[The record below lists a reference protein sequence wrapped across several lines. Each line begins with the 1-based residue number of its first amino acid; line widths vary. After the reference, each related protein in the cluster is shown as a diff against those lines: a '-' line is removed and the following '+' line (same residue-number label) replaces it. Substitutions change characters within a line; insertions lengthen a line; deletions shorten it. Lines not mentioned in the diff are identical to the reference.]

1 LAFRDPNANNNNKM
15 NNHTEKIYGL
25 WDELGNIQVES
36 GDAAVRHML
45 SGLCSL
51 FNAQNACWAV
61 LVRLPTKAPG
71 DVFNGWRPRCWLFL
85 HQPPKLVDNVN
96 KRLDKLQGE
105 KLPSEVDIS
114 LIMIAAGD
122 DPFLIR
128 HLHESL
134 PPEWFEGEHYRRHYL
149 DMGHAD
155 YLSARI
161 SINEDVRVIV
171 LIYRDSI
178 TPRFTADLKEP
189 FGLAM
194 RGLKWFHR
202 QQLLSH
208 GLLIADA
215 PLTPTERKV
224 LLAIL
229 GGQVEKQIADSM
241 GHSHSTTHTHV
252 KSIYRKFG
260 VNNRPALTALW
271 LGKLA

>member
-1 LAFRDPNANNNNKM
+1 M
-15 NNHTEKIYGL
+15 NNHTEKIYEL
-25 WDELGNIQVES
+25 WDELGSIHTEQ
-36 GDAAVRHML
+36 GDAAVRHLL
-45 SGLCSL
+45 SGLCAI

-61 LVRLPTKAPG
+61 LVRLPTKKPS
-71 DVFNGWRPRCWLFL
+71 DVFNGWRPRFEHYL
-85 HQPPKLVDNVN
+85 HQPPEIVDDA
-96 KRLDKLQGE
+96 LDTVRDA
-105 KLPSEVDIS
+105 KLPPEVDIS
-114 LIMIAAGD
+114 YITAAAGD

-128 HLHESL
+128 HLFESL
-134 PPEWFEGEHYRRHYL
+134 PPEWFAGEHYRRHYL
-149 DMGHAD
+149 DIGHAD
-155 YLSARI
+155 HLSARI
-161 SINEDVRVIV
+161 AINEDVRVYA
-171 LIYRDSI
+171 LIYRDLI

-189 FGLAM
+189 FALAM

-215 PLTPTERKV
+215 PLTPTERNI

-229 GGQVEKQIADSM
+229 GGQTEKQIADSM
-241 GHSHSTTHTHV
+241 GHSHNTTHTHV